1 MVRYATLTHPTFK
14 EEKKMI
20 LNKLKTVKLFIFLTV
35 VIAMPSQAA
44 DKAVLTFDN
53 LTAKAG
59 EKVTF
64 TLTVNKAPNAVNAFG
79 LEVLYDTDLLK
90 YQSYKRGSLVR
101 KEFSFFGVNE
111 TSPGTLKVG
120 GVEPKKNE
128 IKKGAAGSLVMLTFK
143 VIKAG
148 KGEIKPA
155 NLKDN
160 IKKWSVRSG
169 SINVAKAK
177 RKSEQKAEAVK

>member
-1 MVRYATLTHPTFK
+1 
-14 EEKKMI
+14 MI
-20 LNKLKTVKLFIFLTV
+20 LNKLKAGALFIFLTV

-79 LEVLYDTDLLK
+79 LEVLYDAGLLK
-90 YQSYKRGSLVR
+90 YESYKRGSLV
-101 KEFSFFGVNE
+101 KKGFSFFGVNE
-111 TSPGTLKVG
+111 TSPGTLRVG
-120 GVEPKKNE
+120 GVEPKKNK
-128 IKKGAAGSLVMLTFK
+128 IQKDAGGSLLELTFK
-143 VIKAG
+143 VVKAG
-148 KGEIKPA
+148 KGAIKLA

-160 IKKWSVRSG
+160 IKKWSVRNGLIS
-169 SINVAKAK
+169 VAEVEKKIEGKAQAAK
-177 RKSEQKAEAVK
+177 

>member
-1 MVRYATLTHPTFK
+1 
-14 EEKKMI
+14 MI
-20 LNKLKTVKLFIFLTV
+20 LNKLKVGALFILLTV

-64 TLTVNKAPNAVNAFG
+64 TLTVNKAPNAVKAFG
-79 LEVLYDTDLLK
+79 LEVLYDAGLLK
-90 YQSYKRGSLVR
+90 YQTYKRGLLVR
-101 KEFSFFGVNE
+101 KNFSLFGVNE
-111 TSPGTLKVG
+111 SSPGTLKIG

-128 IKKGAAGSLVMLTFK
+128 IKKGAGGSLVMLTFK

-148 KGEIKPA
+148 KGKIKLA

-169 SINVAKAK
+169 AINVAKVE
-177 RKSEQKAEAVK
+177 RKIEQKAEAVK

>member
-1 MVRYATLTHPTFK
+1 
-14 EEKKMI
+14 MI
-20 LNKLKTVKLFIFLTV
+20 VKKLKAGVLFIFLTI
-35 VIAMPSQAA
+35 VIATPSQAA

-101 KEFSFFGVNE
+101 KDFSFFGVNKS
-111 TSPGTLKVG
+111 SPGTLRVG

-128 IKKGAAGSLVMLTFK
+128 IKKGAGGSLVMLTFE
-143 VIKAG
+143 VLKAG
-148 KGEIKPA
+148 KGEIKLA

-169 SINVAKAK
+169 LISVAEV
-177 RKSEQKAEAVK
+177 EQKAEAVK

>member
-1 MVRYATLTHPTFK
+1 
-14 EEKKMI
+14 MI
-20 LNKLKTVKLFIFLTV
+20 LNKLKAGALFILLTV

-64 TLTVNKAPNAVNAFG
+64 TLTVNKAPNAVKTFG

-90 YQSYKRGSLVR
+90 YQSYKRGLLV
-101 KEFSFFGVNE
+101 KKGFSFFGVNE
-111 TSPGTLKVG
+111 SSPGTLKIG

-128 IKKGAAGSLVMLTFK
+128 IKKGAAGSLVLLTFE
-143 VIKAG
+143 VLKAG

-160 IKKWSVRSG
+160 IKKWPVQNGVFSCEK
-169 SINVAKAK
+169 NKP
-177 RKSEQKAEAVK
+177 VK